1 MYELKLVTAI
11 ILSHFQLSL
20 TDKRPVHPVRRG
32 ITIIPSGGVKMVV
45 TKKAKIK
52 RQTILS
58 S

>member
-1 MYELKLVTAI
+1 MYKIKLVTAI
-11 ILSHFQLSL
+11 ILSYFELSL

-32 ITIIPSGGVKMVV
+32 ITIVPSGGVKMVV
-45 TKKAKIK
+45 TKKAKLK